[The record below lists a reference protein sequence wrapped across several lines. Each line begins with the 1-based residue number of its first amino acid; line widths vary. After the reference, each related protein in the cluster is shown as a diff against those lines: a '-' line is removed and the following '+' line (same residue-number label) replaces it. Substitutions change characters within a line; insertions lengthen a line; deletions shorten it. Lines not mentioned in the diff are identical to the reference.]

1 MTRATRNKKPRTLKV
16 KILHLKLIRNRNK
29 VFVEPV
35 RQGFYGTKSFVIDS
49 SKTLVSVHSV
59 EYSYIDSYAN
69 AVQWPYDSLGGN
81 RVFSVFLPGTYD
93 QRQIAKTGFLR
104 KGEYPTMNCNNVA
117 EAKRAF
123 ADIKEA
129 LQKMKVRP
137 KNKNGYKGRYDY

>member
-35 RQGFYGTKSFVIDS
+35 RQGFYGTKHFVIDS

-59 EYSYIDSYAN
+59 EYSYIYSY
-69 AVQWPYDSLGGN
+69 YHRGGN
-81 RVFSVFLPGTYD
+81 RVVSVFLPGTYN
-93 QRQIAKTGFLR
+93 QRQIAKNWYLR
-104 KGEYPTMNCNNVA
+104 EDAYPTMNCNNVA

-137 KNKNGYKGRYDY
+137 KNKNGYKDRYDY

>member
-16 KILHLKLIRNRNK
+16 KSLHLKLIRNRNK

-35 RQGFYGTKSFVIDS
+35 RQGFYGTKHFVIDS

-59 EYSYIDSYAN
+59 ECSYIDPYSN
-69 AVQWPYDSLGGN
+69 AVKWPYYHLGGN
-81 RVFSVFLPGTYD
+81 RVASVFLPGIYE
-93 QRQIAKTGFLR
+93 QRQIAKTGYLR
-104 KGEYPTMNCNNVA
+104 EDAYPTMNCNNVA

-137 KNKNGYKGRYDY
+137 KNKNGYKDRYDY